1 MKRDGLDISV
11 LNATRLNVM
20 LLNYGRLNT
29 SIGDRVAGGLTPSPG
44 IKGPVSSYRCYDKTN
59 DDEDRDVLKD
69 LSGNGHDI
77 QLYNFAFSGG
87 SGYGKY
93 AVDDFNSNW
102 SVYGMQSY
110 DKGKYHITFKERDA
124 ANTDLFIYFQNG
136 TSNLPAGSYH
146 FTGFK
151 YRITNPGNHTIK
163 AFFRGDESLYSEYVS
178 AGGVYTFPSIDL
190 EIVEDGTK
198 NYGFQLSCRTFQADD
213 LGVTFEIIPDYRGAL
228 VSDGVDDYGLCGNFP
243 ILTKEKGY
251 TVVAIR
257 KWINDTQPRCLLS
270 THSGSSDGAFQMEK
284 YSNNVGFYCFNFGAS
299 TGMQSFSP
307 NDIVYQ
313 TSRSYNGNIELAKG
327 SSDGTSVLNLF
338 RYMANQEYGSAALY
352 ALEIYGRDLTEGEI
366 AKVKERMIAEYEEK
380 TGNTYEEETA

>member
-11 LNATRLNVM
+11 LNATRLNAM

-29 SIGDRVAGGLTPSPG
+29 SIGDRVTGGLTPSPG
-44 IKGPVSSYRCYDKTN
+44 IKGLVASYRCYDKTN

-77 QLYNFAFSGG
+77 HLYNFAFSGG

-93 AVDDFNSNW
+93 AVDNFNSKW
-102 SVYGMQSY
+102 GVCGMQSY

-136 TSNLPAGSYH
+136 ASNLPVGSYH

-163 AFFRGDESLYSEYVS
+163 AIFRGDESLYSEYVS

-190 EIVEDGTK
+190 EVVEDGTK
-198 NYGFQLSCRTFQADD
+198 NYGFQLSCTTLQSDD
-213 LGVTFEIIPDYRGAL
+213 LGVTFEIIPDYQGAL
-228 VSDGVDDYGLCGNFP
+228 VSDGVDDYGLCDNFP
-243 ILTKEKGY
+243 IFPIDKGFTIC
-251 TVVAIR
+251 TVRKYLSIEIDASFIGKDKNSAGEFLFEYGSPLSTMAVSSYNARNSNLEYIEPFSYMTSVKYNDVAI
-257 KWINDTQPRCLLS
+257 K
-270 THSGSSDGAFQMEK
+270 
-284 YSNNVGFYCFNFGAS
+284 
-299 TGMQSFSP
+299 
-307 NDIVYQ
+307 
-313 TSRSYNGNIELAKG
+313 KG
-327 SSDGTSVLNLF
+327 SSKNYSSEICLFKSRSSVYLYSNI
-338 RYMANQEYGSAALY
+338 ALY

>member
-11 LNATRLNVM
+11 LNATRLNAM

-29 SIGDRVAGGLTPSPG
+29 SIGDRVTGGLTPSPG
-44 IKGPVSSYRCYDKTN
+44 IKGLVASYRCYDKTN

-77 QLYNFAFSGG
+77 HLYNFAFSGG

-93 AVDDFNSNW
+93 AVDNFNSKW
-102 SVYGMQSY
+102 GVYGMQSY

-124 ANTDLFIYFQNG
+124 ANTDLLIYFQNG
-136 TSNLPAGSYH
+136 SPNLPVGSYH

-163 AFFRGDESLYSEYVS
+163 AIFRGDESLYSEYVS

-190 EIVEDGTK
+190 EVVEDGTK
-198 NYGFQLSCRTFQADD
+198 NYGFQLSCTTLQSDD
-213 LGVTFEIIPDYRGAL
+213 LGVTFEIIPDYQGAL
-228 VSDGVDDYGLCGNFP
+228 VSDGVDDYGLCKNFP

-270 THSGSSDGAFQMEK
+270 THSGSSYGAFQMER
-284 YSNNVGFYCFNFGAS
+284 YNDIGFFCFNFGAS

-313 TSRSYNGNIELAKG
+313 TSLSYNGNIELAKG
-327 SSDGTSVLNLF
+327 SRDGTSVLNLF
-338 RYMANQEYGSAALY
+338 RYMADQEYGSTALY

>member
-11 LNATRLNVM
+11 LNATRLNAM

-29 SIGDRVAGGLTPSPG
+29 SIGDRVTGGLTPSPG
-44 IKGPVSSYRCYDKTN
+44 IKGPVASYRCYDKTN

-77 QLYNFAFSGG
+77 QLYNFAFSRG

-93 AVDDFNSNW
+93 AVDDFNSKW

-124 ANTDLFIYFQNG
+124 ANTDLFIYSQNG

-163 AFFRGDESLYSEYVS
+163 AIFRGDESLYTEYVS
-178 AGGVYTFPSIDL
+178 AGAVYTFPSIDL
-190 EIVEDGTK
+190 EVVEDGTK
-198 NYGFQLSCRTFQADD
+198 NYGFQLSCTTLQSDD

-228 VSDGVDDYGLCGNFP
+228 VSDGVDDYGSCENFP
-243 ILTKEKGY
+243 ILTEEKGY

-257 KWINDTQPRCLLS
+257 KL
-270 THSGSSDGAFQMEK
+270 
-284 YSNNVGFYCFNFGAS
+284 
-299 TGMQSFSP
+299 
-307 NDIVYQ
+307 
-313 TSRSYNGNIELAKG
+313 
-327 SSDGTSVLNLF
+327 
-338 RYMANQEYGSAALY
+338 
-352 ALEIYGRDLTEGEI
+352 
-366 AKVKERMIAEYEEK
+366 MI
-380 TGNTYEEETA
+380 